1 MKSIYPSMIL
11 LLSTVMLSSTVQAQ
25 DEMPV
30 LKGPY
35 LGQKLPG
42 LTPEIF
48 APGIVSTGQ
57 RDGSGFFSPD
67 MKEFYFTRKS
77 DEGNKWSLIG
87 FKSDNNRWHQ
97 SVVRP
102 RVGRPNI
109 SPDGKTMHLG
119 KQYMTRNGDGWSEI
133 KSLGSPYE
141 EIRIMRLMSS
151 SKGTYVLDEGT
162 RDGNGVLR
170 YSSLKDGV
178 REEPKPFGKEIN
190 TGTWNAH
197 PFIAPDESYLIWDGE
212 RDSGFGDNDLYIS
225 FRQQN
230 GAWGEAINMGDKINT
245 EAPENGAS
253 VTPDGKYLFF
263 NRNTGVGDVNR
274 NAGVGDGDLYWVD
287 AQIIENLKLKDK

>member
-30 LKGPY
+30 LEGPY

-42 LTPEIF
+42 FTPEIF
-48 APGIVSTGQ
+48 APGIVSTEQ

-87 FKSDNNRWHQ
+87 FKSDNNRWHK

-102 RVGRPNI
+102 RVGRPI
-109 SPDGKTMHLG
+109 MSPDGKTMHLG
-119 KQYMTRNGDGWSEI
+119 KQFMTRNGDGWSEI

-197 PFIAPDESYLIWDGE
+197 PFIAPDESYIIWDGE

-253 VTPDGKYLFF
+253 VTPDGKYLLF
-263 NRNTGVGDVNR
+263 NRNTGVGDDNR
-274 NAGVGDGDLYWVD
+274 NLGVGDGDLYWVD
-287 AQIIENLKLKDK
+287 AQVIENLRPKR